1 MGTEDDFS
9 GLARLRQRKC
19 RTILGERQS
28 VGQFPLWGGIIERAN
43 VVEKQAN

>member
-9 GLARLRQRKC
+9 GLARLGHLEC
-19 RTILGERQS
+19 RLILGERQS
-28 VGQFPLWGGIIERAN
+28 VGQLPLWGGIIERAN